1 MTQNPRGSIS
11 NAADAEKG
19 HRKSSSGGNPL
30 DGDNNKSIDEAI
42 EPQHKESRFKPR
54 DEGDQTTDRNRKD
67 SIVDPGSENQGG
79 PVNRIS
85 GSNAESMVREPIG
98 DKKKGDISSM
108 HVPQET
114 KVGKKL
120 SDLTTKRVITLVMSV
135 MVSVPVFTVSTFV
148 QDTSSGESGLKSVY

>member
-85 GSNAESMVREPIG
+85 GSNAESMTREPIG
-98 DKKKGDISSM
+98 EKKKGEISSM
-108 HVPQET
+108 HVSIRKSHIDNSSKKFSSSVGSPRNQSRK
-114 KVGKKL
+114 KV
-120 SDLTTKRVITLVMSV
+120 I
-135 MVSVPVFTVSTFV
+135 
-148 QDTSSGESGLKSVY
+148 